1 MIVFAEFTIQHVNID
16 LYFYFSAYVRCS
28 QLYTPYKAYKVVQ
41 LTSPL
46 VQPRTQQLEINKSLK
61 MAEKINRDSLS
72 LCSSIHA
79 STESTSTAEND
90 DGTESAMSEYDI
102 DEEYENEEVGRD
114 DQRVSN
120 EEISSN
126 EDHEM
131 EEDDEDGISIS

>member
-1 MIVFAEFTIQHVNID
+1 
-16 LYFYFSAYVRCS
+16 
-28 QLYTPYKAYKVVQ
+28 
-41 LTSPL
+41 
-46 VQPRTQQLEINKSLK
+46 

-72 LCSSIHA
+72 LSSSIHA

-102 DEEYENEEVGRD
+102 DEYENEEVGRGRD
-114 DQRVSN
+114 DHQVSN

-131 EEDDEDGISIS
+131 EEDDEDGIRIS

>member
-1 MIVFAEFTIQHVNID
+1 
-16 LYFYFSAYVRCS
+16 
-28 QLYTPYKAYKVVQ
+28 
-41 LTSPL
+41 
-46 VQPRTQQLEINKSLK
+46 

-131 EEDDEDGISIS
+131 EEDDEDGIRIS